1 MMDMI
6 CNEAVRSK
14 NEQCWPYEFPKE
26 TLSWQDRRRQ
36 YKASLCTGGKSELQL
51 VPVCSAI
58 AIATRGDLPGW
69 PGMPGMSAILLRKAA
84 C

>member
-1 MMDMI
+1 MDMI

-51 VPVCSAI
+51 VPV
-58 AIATRGDLPGW
+58 
-69 PGMPGMSAILLRKAA
+69 
-84 C
+84 